1 MLIIIGWANHYEGI
15 LVEMLDNQYSF
26 RFSQEE
32 KRVAFINSLKD
43 YKWAQIVS
51 VPIHLNYQN
60 QIVCVQLA

>member
-1 MLIIIGWANHYEGI
+1 MLILGWANQYGGV
-15 LVEMLDNQYSF
+15 LVEMLYDQYSF

-43 YKWAQIVS
+43 YKWVQIVS
-51 VPIHLNYQN
+51 APIHLNYQN